1 MTDASI
7 HAPAGAAP
15 SRWEGPAICWSAI
28 FAGAFAALGLTIVL
42 VVLGSAFGFG
52 AMSPFADDGLSLTTI
67 GVVTI
72 LWLIFTQIFASIAGG
87 YLAGRM
93 RRRWAIH
100 QDEVFFRD
108 SVHGFLTWA
117 VASAFMFAVAG
128 IAAAGGSAVAA
139 AVTTAAVAS
148 EEDALAPPNV
158 ITDRLYRVAGGNPIT
173 LDSARDQAGRLV
185 IRAIADEE
193 AVTAEDRAWLTADV
207 IEWTGMSDSEAEARV
222 QLAFTE
228 IAEAREAAKDEV
240 DAARAASATLAIAT
254 ALAMMIGAFVAAGAA
269 VFGGRER
276 DGLEDRLI
284 RAP

>member
-1 MTDASI
+1 MTDAPI
-7 HAPAGAAP
+7 HAPAGANP
-15 SRWEGPAICWSAI
+15 SRWEGPAISWSAV

-52 AMSPFADDGLSLTTI
+52 AMSPFAEDGLSLAAI
-67 GVVTI
+67 GVVTV

-87 YLAGRM
+87 YIAGRV

-100 QDEVFFRD
+100 RDEVFFRD

-117 VASAFMFAVAG
+117 VASAFMFAVAAL
-128 IAAAGGSAVAA
+128 AAAGGSAAATAVTAA
-139 AVTTAAVAS
+139 AVS
-148 EEDALAPPNV
+148 SDEETLAPPAV
-158 ITDRLYRVAGGNPIT
+158 ITDRLYRIPGGNPIT
-173 LDSARDQAGRLV
+173 LDTAREQAGRLV

-228 IAEAREAAKDEV
+228 IAEAREAARDEV

-284 RAP
+284 SAP

>member
-1 MTDASI
+1 MTDAPL

-15 SRWEGPAICWSAI
+15 ARWEGLAISWSAV

-42 VVLGSAFGFG
+42 VILGSAFGFG
-52 AMSPFADDGLSLTTI
+52 AMSPFAGDGLSLTTI

-87 YLAGRM
+87 YIAGRV
-93 RRRWAIH
+93 RQRWAIH
-100 QDEVFFRD
+100 RDEVFFRD
-108 SVHGFLTWA
+108 TVHGFLTWA

-128 IAAAGGSAVAA
+128 LAAAGGSATVT
-139 AVTTAAVAS
+139 AVTAAAVAS
-148 EEDALAPPNV
+148 EEDVLSPPNV
-158 ITDRLYRVAGGNPIT
+158 ITDRLYRVPGGNPIT
-173 LDSARDQAGRLV
+173 LDSAREQAGRLV

-207 IEWTGMSDSEAEARV
+207 QEWTGMSGTEAEARV
-222 QLAFTE
+222 QLAFAE
-228 IAEAREAAKDEV
+228 IAVAREEARDEV
-240 DAARAASATLAIAT
+240 DAARTASATLAIAT
-254 ALAMMIGAFVAAGAA
+254 ALAMMIGAFVACGAA

-284 RAP
+284 SAP